1 MRYQR
6 IVFLQGEEA
15 DEALAILD
23 NDGTEAALEFLA
35 QWDYGDAG
43 ETFDEPANGSDD
55 EVYEDEAQHYRMSW
69 NNRLGYIG
77 LEGVEQ

>member
-1 MRYQR
+1 MAKYQR

-23 NDGTEAALEFLA
+23 NDGTEAAMDYLA

-43 ETFDEPANGSDD
+43 EEFDEPSSGSDD
-55 EVYEDEAQHYRMSW
+55 DVYEDEHHRMSW
-69 NNRLGYIG
+69 NSRLGYIG
-77 LEGVEQ
+77 LEGILNA